1 MPYAASSSTSEV
13 CVPID
18 TDRDIVEA
26 RKRGRALA
34 DDAGFGLTDL
44 AIIATAISELA
55 RNTLQYASGGQ
66 IVVRLAGDHDRR
78 GIEIIAADDGPG
90 IDDVPRALQDGYSTS
105 GSLGLGLPGVRRLM
119 DEFQIES
126 QPGEGSVVT
135 AKKWRR

>member
-1 MPYAASSSTSEV
+1 M
-13 CVPID
+13 PID
-18 TDRDIVEA
+18 CDRDIVEA
-26 RKRGRALA
+26 RQRGRALA
-34 DDAGFGLTDL
+34 DDAGFSLTDL

-55 RNTLQYASGGQ
+55 RNALRYATGGQ
-66 IVVRLAGDHDRR
+66 IVVRLAADPAHERR

-90 IDDVPRALQDGYSTS
+90 IGDINQALQDGYSTS